1 MLMENQKYLRGEPV
15 FETPVLA
22 AVDPEWC
29 RGVLPADTELW
40 PYPMVDLHALRE
52 VFDRAERACLVRI
65 YVPEPVAWMTSRIAA
80 GMAPISA
87 ESNWSQMAEMALGLS
102 VDPRVELEVLTSAPA
117 RQIGPTAWVDLVVHM
132 ICRGATV
139 GRLLERIALVSD
151 AAPPACPEDRLD
163 HLWSELTSTNPFQS
177 VPQIDLQSYQLEVD
191 RREQSGRP
199 ASQALMQE
207 RLIALQQLA
216 EDSHR
221 HALEIQREV
230 DALRA
235 SRSWRITAPLRRLAD
250 IVRKFRR

>member
-40 PYPMVDLHALRE
+40 PYPMVDLNALRE
-52 VFDRAERACLVRI
+52 IFDSAEQLYRVRI
-65 YVPEPVAWMTSRIAA
+65 YIPEPVAWMNLRIAA
-80 GMAPISA
+80 GMAPRSA

-102 VDPRVELEVLTSAPA
+102 VDPRVELELLTSAPA

-132 ICRGATV
+132 ICRGAAV

-151 AAPPACPEDRLD
+151 AGPPTSSEDRLD
-163 HLWSELTSTNPFQS
+163 HLWSELTSTNPFQT
-177 VPQIDLQSYQLEVD
+177 VPQIDLQRYQLEVD

-207 RLIALQQLA
+207 RLVALQQLA

-235 SRSWRITAPLRRLAD
+235 SSSWRITAPLRRLAD
-250 IVRKFRR
+250 FVRKFRR